1 MIDYIFGFFACMIY
15 LKSFCTIILYFN
27 LKFRWRGLFAL
38 TRLAVRLG
46 LVRSGQVCGQRRSSA
61 SPRPPCD
68 GTPSA
73 SFWPSPRQ
81 TPDLITPVSIS
92 SLGHSIDWSVFGR
105 ASDFRTR
112 LSSRGGIY
120 SGRQS
125 AQMKYRT
132 RWTVGLDFENCEDI

>member
-73 SFWPSPRQ
+73 FVWPSPRQ
-81 TPDLITPVSIS
+81 TPSPSCLCPSDRTPPDATTKYAGGSHAWSIPPDPDKT
-92 SLGHSIDWSVFGR
+92 HRFGGCIG
-105 ASDFRTR
+105 ADKK
-112 LSSRGGIY
+112 I
-120 SGRQS
+120 
-125 AQMKYRT
+125 M
-132 RWTVGLDFENCEDI
+132 